1 MGGHSVLC
9 ADGLIT
15 PESSHL
21 MQGAEDAGSSGGSSY
36 SHRVVPSISGEEEE
50 EPEAG
55 FEEEPLVQTVEC
67 RIENLKIPC
76 SCSGSLKVAMFM
88 FLFVNCFEAPWE
100 ITVLFRYT
108 LPPGYTAPPLPP
120 PSEETVIDI
129 SGGWT
134 VAGTQLNLNDPR
146 LLSMAI
152 TERHLQEAN
161 HDEYVDAS
169 ASGAAFC
176 RSAALFLMALL
187 LLRHA
192 FENGEGDDEDVSAFF
207 SLFLLRAAGFLLP
220 CFIMAWGISIL
231 QRRRQRQDRGFAGF
245 HKFSEGY

>member
-1 MGGHSVLC
+1 MRDL
-9 ADGLIT
+9 
-15 PESSHL
+15 SS
-21 MQGAEDAGSSGGSSY
+21 A
-36 SHRVVPSISGEEEE
+36 
-50 EPEAG
+50 
-55 FEEEPLVQTVEC
+55 
-67 RIENLKIPC
+67 
-76 SCSGSLKVAMFM
+76 
-88 FLFVNCFEAPWE
+88 
-100 ITVLFRYT
+100 